1 MFMRTLIIAA
11 VVFAAPAGAQ
21 EFKRSVL
28 QRTDVPADVPHET
41 VVGTA
46 EIMPGGTTGRHTH
59 PGVEMMVA
67 VEGEMDAYVGNDGPK
82 RLSPGDSI
90 MIPNGAAHEVR
101 NVGTTPAKV
110 VATWMVEKGK
120 PIASPAPAK

>member
-1 MFMRTLIIAA
+1 MLMRSLIVAA
-11 VVFAAPAGAQ
+11 VVFATPVLAQ
-21 EFKRSVL
+21 EFKRSIL
-28 QRTDVPADVPHET
+28 QRTDVPVGIPHET

-46 EIMPGGTTGRHTH
+46 EILPGGTTGRHTH

-67 VEGEMDAYVGNDGPK
+67 VEGEMDAYVGDEGPK

-90 MIPNGAAHEVR
+90 MIPNGAPHEVR

-120 PIASPAPAK
+120 PMASPVPAK